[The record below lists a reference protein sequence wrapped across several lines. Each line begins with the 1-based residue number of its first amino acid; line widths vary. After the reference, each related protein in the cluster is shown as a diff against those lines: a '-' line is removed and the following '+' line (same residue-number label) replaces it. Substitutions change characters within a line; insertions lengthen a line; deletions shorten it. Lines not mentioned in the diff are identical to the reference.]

1 MDSKATYSSDRGKLL
16 VKTILRLQMKDRA
29 RTVAHFTKVKVFTA
43 AFYAVK
49 NGKAKLFYTIVCWL
63 LPS

>member
-1 MDSKATYSSDRGKLL
+1 
-16 VKTILRLQMKDRA
+16 MKNRA

-49 NGKAKLFYTIVCWL
+49 NGKAKRETVLYNSL
-63 LPS
+63 LVTSFVGWSCTASHFTPLGSF

>member
-1 MDSKATYSSDRGKLL
+1 
-16 VKTILRLQMKDRA
+16 MKYRA

-49 NGKAKLFYTIVCWL
+49 NRKAKLFYTIVCWL